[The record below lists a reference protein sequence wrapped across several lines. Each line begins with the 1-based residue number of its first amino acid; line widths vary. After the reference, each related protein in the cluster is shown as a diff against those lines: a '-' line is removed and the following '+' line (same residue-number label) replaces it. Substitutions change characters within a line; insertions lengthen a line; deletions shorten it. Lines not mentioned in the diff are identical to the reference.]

1 MFNSHAN
8 WQPHS
13 VSRVDIVHAA
23 YSRVQTMVWQ
33 PLLGIFM
40 AHTDV
45 TARDRTQ
52 RLCKHHTRICPESEL
67 WVKKKNPCC
76 SRELK
81 QYTKLNTLPTKL
93 HLCSIQVSLHTE
105 RTCLRKGD
113 RPDQLSYIPA
123 PYWFYYRLKD
133 FTQGKCQT
141 WCSTRWAASLPCTN
155 FITYKECVPETRARP
170 SAQQDEQHPCPI
182 QVLLYTDR

>member
-1 MFNSHAN
+1 MLHIHVSKLWYGSHC
-8 WQPHS
+8 
-13 VSRVDIVHAA
+13 
-23 YSRVQTMVWQ
+23 
-33 PLLGIFM
+33 LGFLW
-40 AHTDV
+40 
-45 TARDRTQ
+45 RTQ
-52 RLCKHHTRICPESEL
+52 TSLHVIAHRGCANTILESVLKVNSE
-67 WVKKKNPCC
+67 WKKKNPCC

-105 RTCLRKGD
+105 RPCLRKGD

-141 WCSTRWAASLPCTN
+141 WSSTRWAASLPCTN